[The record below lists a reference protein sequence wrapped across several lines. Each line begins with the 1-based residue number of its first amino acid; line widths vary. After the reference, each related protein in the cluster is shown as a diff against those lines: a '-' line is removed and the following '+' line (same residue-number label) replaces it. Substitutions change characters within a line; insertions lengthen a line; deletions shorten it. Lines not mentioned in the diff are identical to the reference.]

1 MFDIDFLKINEI
13 TSLELFEQEEKILL
27 QSWSL
32 TFKSKFSGGSI
43 VDIRT
48 SRDKGQLVTVQVGG
62 REEEGSKREMRWWQ
76 KKKKRKVY

>member
-1 MFDIDFLKINEI
+1 MED
-13 TSLELFEQEEKILL
+13 Q
-27 QSWSL
+27 SL
-32 TFKSKFSGGSI
+32 TSE
-43 VDIRT
+43 